1 MLTNRL
7 RRTGKLQIVTMNR
20 REKILVGIAAA
31 AVIAGALVSF
41 SGSPSDT
48 GRSTQQEKRDI
59 AEWAAA
65 VRQSVARADAG
76 RLQTRTLQAAEKTW
90 DRDPFYHRHVKAKAD
105 AGSQTAS
112 RPGFSYTGYLEYGE
126 TSLAVINGMEYAPG
140 DRLQAGNFVLERA
153 TPQKV
158 VIQGR
163 HGTFTVPFESEE
175 SPDGARREK

>member
-1 MLTNRL
+1 
-7 RRTGKLQIVTMNR
+7 MNR

-31 AVIAGALVSF
+31 AVIAGALVFF
-41 SGSPSDT
+41 SGSPGNT
-48 GRSTQQEKRDI
+48 GRTGQKEKRDI

-76 RLQTRTLQAAEKTW
+76 RLQTRTLRAAEKAW
-90 DRDPFYHRHVKAKAD
+90 DRDPFYHRPVKAKPD

-140 DRLQAGNFVLERA
+140 DRLQAGDFVLERA
-153 TPQKV
+153 TPEKV
-158 VIQGR
+158 VIQSR
-163 HGTFTVPFESEE
+163 HGTITVPFESEE
-175 SPDGARREK
+175 SPEEARGEK